1 LNILFIVFNIIG
13 EGTYLRAYELARA
26 LSELGHS
33 LTILASSSEVRKS
46 INSYSNN
53 GIQIIEVPNL
63 FKGSIRAGW
72 DIRNLISRIRAI
84 KSSNFDIVHGFESRP
99 TVIYPALKLKKKGTP
114 LFLDWADWFGS
125 GGSIEQRPN
134 FLFRN
139 FYRPIENYY
148 ETNFRKTP
156 LGTSVICKTLAKRA
170 IELGV
175 HKNDICLLPNGFNV
189 LDWEPVTI
197 QEARSILN
205 LGNDKFLIGYLGS
218 LFPNDAKLLG
228 HTVDRLNELTIDFQV
243 IHIGKSN
250 YYYEQKSRNPQQI
263 IQTGPVKFLSMQTYL
278 SACDV
283 LLLPF
288 EDTSAN
294 NGRFPLKFSN
304 YLSCGRPIIA
314 TSVGDIPF
322 YVRRN
327 NLGIVT
333 EDTPESIADAINYLH
348 DNSEL
353 RTLYGEAAFDLSND
367 PDESWLSRANL
378 LLKFYNQKMENLI

>member
-1 LNILFIVFNIIG
+1 MVFNISG

-26 LSELGHS
+26 LGELGHS
-33 LTILASSSEVRKS
+33 LTILASSNEVRKS
-46 INSYSNN
+46 TRFFLEN
-53 GIQIIEVPNL
+53 GIQIVEVPNL

-72 DIRNLISRIRAI
+72 DIRNLISRIKAI
-84 KSSNFDIVHGFESRP
+84 KPLHFDVVHGFESRP
-99 TVIYPALKLKKKGTP
+99 TVIYPALTLKKKGIP

-134 FLFRN
+134 FLFRK
-139 FYRPIENYY
+139 FYGPIENYY
-148 ETNFRKTP
+148 ESNFRKTP

-170 IELGV
+170 IEIGV
-175 HKNDICLLPNGFNV
+175 HDDDICLLPNGFNV
-189 LDWEPVTI
+189 LDWEPITI
-197 QEARSILN
+197 QEARSLLN
-205 LGNDKFLIGYLGS
+205 IGNDKYLIGYLGS

-228 HTVDRLNELTIDFQV
+228 HTVDMLNDFNLDFQM
-243 IHIGKSN
+243 IHVGKSN
-250 YYYEQKSRNPQQI
+250 YYCDQKSSKTQQI
-263 IQTGPVKFLSMQTYL
+263 IETGSVNFHSMQTYL

-314 TSVGDIPF
+314 TNVGDIPF

-327 NLGIVT
+327 NLGIIT
-333 EDTPESIADAINYLH
+333 KDTPESIANAINCLH
-348 DNSEL
+348 DNSDL
-353 RTLYGEAAFDLSND
+353 RTLYGKAAFDLSND
-367 PDESWLSRANL
+367 PDESWLSRAKL
-378 LLKFYNQKMENLI
+378 LLKFYSKKMENLI